1 MPYPISYTPEGLAL
15 GDKPRFVSATDGDT
29 PTIDVPVRM
38 LGMDAPE
45 LHYAGAGENNPGKFD
60 TPLERVLS
68 GPGSHLDAGLK
79 QYLRPKLRSNPS
91 SRHIAQGVA
100 AFAHFETIVAERLQ
114 RISTSTGAQL
124 TPRRLFTKVSEQVFD
139 RYGRMLAY
147 VAPAYSKA
155 ERDEIAPQ
163 DRPTFNLQMVQDGHA
178 ISLLI
183 YPNVPKP
190 RDLDLVRSAIK
201 KARQYNRGVWGGAHE
216 PLHAYEYRW
225 LVDVHRGR
233 RSGPT
238 RFCGDIT
245 TAKLYVPQQYYKV
258 PDENRLWFFEEDVG
272 KSLRDGLQS
281 GDLKIVASLDNE
293 LNRKTRSRSVGGGDA
308 SLPDSA
314 AVRHCF
320 RACSQVSVRPLRDRC
335 QTVSRDKASFRSAQ

>member
-45 LHYAGAGENNPGKFD
+45 LHYAGASETKPGKFD
-60 TPLERVLS
+60 AALQHVLS
-68 GPGSHLDAGLK
+68 GPGSHLDPGL
-79 QYLRPKLRSNPS
+79 QEYLEPKLRSNPS
-91 SRHIAQGVA
+91 TRHILQGVA
-100 AFAHFETIVAERLQ
+100 AFAHFEQIVEERLK
-114 RISTSTGAQL
+114 RISTSSGAEL

-147 VAPAYSKA
+147 VAPAYTRA
-155 ERDEIAPQ
+155 ERDTIPPK
-163 DRPTFNLQMVQDGHA
+163 DRPTFNLQMVRDGHA

-190 RDLDLVRSAIK
+190 SDLDLVRSAIK
-201 KARQYNRGVWGGAHE
+201 KARQYNRGVWGGPHE

-225 LVDVHRGR
+225 LVDVHRGQR
-233 RSGPT
+233 DGPT
-238 RFCGDIT
+238 RFCGDMT

-272 KSLRDGLQS
+272 
-281 GDLKIVASLDNE
+281 
-293 LNRKTRSRSVGGGDA
+293 
-308 SLPDSA
+308 
-314 AVRHCF
+314 
-320 RACSQVSVRPLRDRC
+320 RAYEMGFTL
-335 QTVSRDKASFRSAQ
+335 AI